1 MQPEDYLPNDLVPM
15 VAAAPYFLR
24 AANIRYP
31 LRAKEHTALGV
42 CEAVWGRDFRW
53 LLGQM
58 NEAENRSLF
67 RVAPE
72 FGPALF
78 MALKSTAERLHTE
91 ENERLRRNERVRRQ
105 KIADAKKTRR
115 IMAGRCKSRE
125 NVEKPEV
132 AFILPKE
139 AVDPDEQIL

>member
-1 MQPEDYLPNDLVPM
+1 
-15 VAAAPYFLR
+15 
-24 AANIRYP
+24 
-31 LRAKEHTALGV
+31 
-42 CEAVWGRDFRW
+42 
-53 LLGQM
+53 
-58 NEAENRSLF
+58 
-67 RVAPE
+67 
-72 FGPALF
+72 

-132 AFILPKE
+132 AFTLPKE
-139 AVDPDEQIL
+139 AVDPDERTL